1 MEPAAQYI
9 DGKFFDVFYCFAIK
23 NWPCGPFP
31 AHGPQIRARRKKRR
45 SAKKTAADPFC
56 RKTDAYSRLF
66 FYCFA
71 IKNWP
76 CGPLPAHGPQIRAR
90 RKKRRSAKKTAAD
103 PFCRKMDA
111 YSRLFFIFIVFQ
123 KLLFHPH
130 DFARHFETAG
140 RRAGKQ
146 KGVLVGGAAF
156 ERKGFPRAR
165 APFVEVGIFQH
176 EGQARG
182 ILCLF

>member
-1 MEPAAQYI
+1 MAAAPNHWIRAFVGRNVRKYSETDVIIMEPAAQYI

-23 NWPCGPFP
+23 NWPCGPF
-31 AHGPQIRARRKKRR
+31 
-45 SAKKTAADPFC
+45 
-56 RKTDAYSRLF
+56 
-66 FYCFA
+66 
-71 IKNWP
+71 
-76 CGPLPAHGPQIRAR
+76 PAHGPQIRAR